1 MAEATKPAD
10 GFNRGALFWIG
21 VTALFTAAMANS
33 LRVAMS
39 GAIQHGVFDP
49 IDAAHS
55 GELIGAALGA
65 AFGGFALS
73 LFIVSPILDVLGCKR
88 VLIFASLAY
97 VSGSMLII
105 FAPQLGHGAGVV
117 PLVSAGMALTGLG
130 WGCTE
135 GSINPMTAALYPT
148 DKTNRLNILHAWWPA
163 GNVVGGLI
171 GVWFNASNIDWRV
184 GIALIAIPGALLGVW
199 AATQKFPKTEAAS
212 MGVSFGSMLAEP
224 FKHPTFWIFF
234 VIMFLTASTELAPGN
249 WVQVALTDTVHMQ
262 GVLLLVY
269 VSAIMFVMRHF
280 AGALA
285 HRISDMG
292 LLWFCTIPAAGGL
305 YLLSVANSP
314 VTGII
319 GATVWAFGV
328 CFMWPTMLAAV
339 SHRYPRGGSWTI
351 GLVGTAGSLAI
362 QFVLPILGAI
372 YDNAKLARAG
382 GADAFAKLQD
392 GSPQMADVLAYA
404 AARSFQSVALI
415 PCVLFVI
422 FGLVWVFER
431 KKKFGDA
438 TAASVAAE

>member
-1 MAEATKPAD
+1 MAETGKPAD
-10 GFNRGALFWIG
+10 GFKRGVLFWIG
-21 VTALFTAAMANS
+21 VLALFTAAMANA
-33 LRVAMS
+33 LRVATS

-55 GELIGAALGA
+55 GQMIGGALGA

-73 LFIVSPILDVLGCKR
+73 LLVVSPLLDIVGVKR
-88 VLIFASLAY
+88 VLIVASLAY
-97 VSGSMLII
+97 VAGSILII
-105 FAPQLGHGAGVV
+105 AAPSLGGDV
-117 PLVSAGMALTGLG
+117 PTLITAGMALTGIG

-135 GSINPMTAALYPT
+135 GSINPMTAALYPE
-148 DKTNRLNILHAWWPA
+148 DKTHRLNVLHAWWPA
-163 GNVVGGLI
+163 GLVVGGLL
-171 GVWFNASNIDWRV
+171 GVFLNAQNTDWRIE
-184 GIALIAIPGALLGVW
+184 IALIIIPGALLGVW
-199 AATQKFPKTEAAS
+199 AATQQFPKTESAAL
-212 MGVSFGSMLAEP
+212 GVSFNAMLMEP

-234 VIMFLTASTELAPGN
+234 GIMFLTASTELAPGA
-249 WVQVALTDTVHMQ
+249 WVDVALTHVVGMQ

-269 VSAIMFVMRHF
+269 VSALMFVMRHF

-292 LLWFCTIPAAGGL
+292 LLWFCTLPAAGGL

-314 VTGII
+314 TTAII

-351 GLVGTAGSLAI
+351 GLTGVAGAGAI
-362 QFVLPILGAI
+362 QFVLPKLGAI
-372 YDNAKLARAG
+372 YDQAKAANG
-382 GADAFAKLQD
+382 G
-392 GSPQMADVLAYA
+392 SEVA
-404 AARSFQSVALI
+404 AAAQSFQSVALI

-422 FGLVWVFER
+422 FGIVWLAER
-431 KKKFGDA
+431 RKKFGDA